1 MPWGYGDAGMARMGR
16 AREASARTGNVT
28 DRRALLRRL
37 IGFSV
42 GFGAA
47 LAIIV
52 ATEFSRSQT
61 PVDSRVVGDL
71 DVFEYC
77 RGGEFQ
83 LEAAL
88 RQDDAYGW
96 RCVGRRNGIWGFDE
110 VDFDDA
116 CRVQH
121 GPDAAAVTDDP
132 QSPYAWQCTLPG

>member
-1 MPWGYGDAGMARMGR
+1 MARMGG
-16 AREASARTGNVT
+16 ARTGRGI
-28 DRRALLRRL
+28 DQRALLRRL

-42 GFGAA
+42 GFTAA
-47 LAIIV
+47 VTIIV
-52 ATEFSRSQT
+52 ATEFSRNSAT
-61 PVDSRVVGDL
+61 AERRVVGEL

-116 CRVQH
+116 CRIHH